1 MSINNTQDQMLAIEQ
16 TPEGP
21 GSGAAIKV
29 FDQNKGK
36 PRVNRYD
43 QQLNQGEEKSF
54 TTTNTYSDGITQ
66 DVNCYH
72 KMDMRELEKTNEI
85 SVGPVQIGDV
95 TCQNGSVESSL
106 LNTIQEK
113 QMIKKNRQ
121 DMMILDSI
129 TSESFREDEE
139 FVSSQSKIADVSAKS
154 SVIQVQPNLS
164 L

>member
-1 MSINNTQDQMLAIEQ
+1 
-16 TPEGP
+16 
-21 GSGAAIKV
+21 
-29 FDQNKGK
+29 
-36 PRVNRYD
+36 
-43 QQLNQGEEKSF
+43 
-54 TTTNTYSDGITQ
+54 
-66 DVNCYH
+66 
-72 KMDMRELEKTNEI
+72 MDMRELEKTNEI